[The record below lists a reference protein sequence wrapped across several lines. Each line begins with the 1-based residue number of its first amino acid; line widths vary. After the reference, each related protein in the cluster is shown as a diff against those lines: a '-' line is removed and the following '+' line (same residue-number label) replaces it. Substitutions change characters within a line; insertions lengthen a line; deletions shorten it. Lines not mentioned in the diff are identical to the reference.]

1 MSETNP
7 SSKKTIYLVII
18 LILLLINLVGAY
30 FLFKGSKDL
39 EAEKTEVV
47 NLKDDLA
54 GLQAEFNSQLTE
66 IESLKGKNAEL
77 DALLLEREN
86 EIKGHLEEIQKWKN
100 QSSYNKSQL
109 NKLKDKIVEFE
120 SERIQFL
127 SKIDDLTAQ
136 NEELIEVKQQLEKDL
151 TSQKETTSILTEE
164 KKYLSNKFELGSLLQ
179 ADELTA
185 SGVKVKSNGA
195 EKEVNKVKAL
205 DKILVCYQTGENKV
219 REDGKVT
226 MQLRLVNPKG
236 ETMFVQNQGSGTFT
250 SKENGEEIRYSKQAE
265 FDYDGSNKKI
275 CLDWA
280 NNITEAGMYT
290 AEIYQEGYLVG
301 IKKFEL
307 K

>member
-1 MSETNP
+1 MSETNQG
-7 SSKKTIYLVII
+7 SKKTIYLVII

-66 IESLKGKNAEL
+66 IESLKGKNADL
-77 DALLLEREN
+77 DAILLEREA
-86 EIKGHLEEIQKWKN
+86 EIKQHLDEIQKWKN

-120 SERIQFL
+120 SERIEFL

-136 NEELIEVKQQLEKDL
+136 NEELIEVKDQLEKDL
-151 TSQKETTSILTEE
+151 TSQKETTAILSEE

-185 SGVKVKSNGA
+185 GGVKVKSNGA
-195 EKEVNKVKAL
+195 ERELNKVKAL

-219 REDGKVT
+219 REDGKVA
-226 MQLRLVNPKG
+226 MQLRLINPKG
-236 ETMFVQNQGSGTFT
+236 ETMFVQNEGSGTFT

-265 FDYDGSNKKI
+265 FDYSGSNKKI

-280 NNITEAGMYT
+280 HNITDAGEYT